1 MPNWINP
8 QRVGALFAAGFAV
21 VVTAHVVTAA
31 FAPSCASQPRSSW
44 LSSYEIGLRL
54 QQRGYEMV
62 RLRMGDDR
70 CVDIVARDKKGQF
83 VDLLVNPFNAE
94 IVRVGGK

>member
-1 MPNWINP
+1 MPSWINK
-8 QRVGALFAAGFAV
+8 QRAVAIAAAGFAV
-21 VVTAHVVTAA
+21 IVTAHVVTAA
-31 FAPSCASQPRSSW
+31 FAPSCASQPRSAW
-44 LSSYEIGLRL
+44 LSAYEIGLRL

-70 CVDIVARDKKGQF
+70 CVDIVAKDKQGQF